1 MYEFFWHL
9 HTQAS
14 FFGSPVR
21 DARFG
26 FYPTQLK
33 QLASLGTVSA
43 AGVEQSLIEFGH
55 DLDNGTLPKIK
66 TNKIN
71 FLMGLLRKGNLYVSE
86 SFQDEQE
93 ATIIEMARRSQAKRE
108 KLQEAKFEAWLGS
121 LDENEEEKAKA
132 IKAMP
137 AYIMVAFNACGVSN
151 KEVKEFLF
159 DHYMKKCFT

>member
-71 FLMGLLRKGNLYVSE
+71 FLMGLLRSGNLYVSE
-86 SFQDEQE
+86 GFQNEQE
-93 ATIIEMARRSQAKRE
+93 ALVIEMARRTQAKRQ
-108 KLQEAKFEAWLGS
+108 KLLEAKFEAWEGPLG
-121 LDENEEEKAKA
+121 EEEKAKA
-132 IKAMP
+132 I
-137 AYIMVAFNACGVSN
+137 
-151 KEVKEFLF
+151 E
-159 DHYMKKCFT
+159 